1 MAIKDLQIRQ
11 GKVDLIIEVTE
22 IGDTREFEKFGK
34 QGRVCSAKAKDD
46 TGEITLT
53 LWNEQ
58 IDQVKVGNK
67 VKITNGY
74 VGEFQGEP
82 QLTTGK
88 FGKLEVVGEGAETVD
103 EAEEAETLENKNTD
117 KGEKVVTED
126 EKTEEESLDELK
138 EEPIGDEEEIK

>member
-11 GKVDLIIEVTE
+11 GKVELIAEVIEK
-22 IGDTREFEKFGK
+22 GDVREFEKFGK
-34 QGRVCSAKAKDD
+34 QGRVCSSKAKDA
-46 TGEITLT
+46 TGEVTLT

-58 IDQVKVGNK
+58 IDQVKVGDK

-74 VGEFQGEP
+74 VGEFQGEL

-103 EAEEAETLENKNTD
+103 EAEEAEVLKGDTKDSGENI
-117 KGEKVVTED
+117 VTKD

-138 EEPIGDEEEIK
+138 EEPTGDEEEIK